1 MVLDLL
7 FLSWLFFLS
16 WLYFCPLRR
25 VNMRMAMTAAVH
37 VTPTTTPIMMYVVVV
52 CDNSRRESLIIRSMV
67 MASCATQMCKIGHW
81 IYDNVMIE
89 ANS

>member
-52 CDNSRRESLIIRSMV
+52 CDNSRRESIIIRSMV
-67 MASCATQMCKIGHW
+67 NGQLC
-81 IYDNVMIE
+81 YPNVQDWTLNME
-89 ANS
+89 M

>member
-25 VNMRMAMTAAVH
+25 VNMRMAMTAMVI
-37 VTPTTTPIMMYVVVV
+37 VTPTTTPMMMYVVVA
-52 CDNSRRESLIIRSMV
+52 CDNSRRESIVNLSMV
-67 MASCATQMCKIGHW
+67 MASRVTQMFKFGHR
-81 IYDNVMIE
+81 NLPM
-89 ANS
+89 